1 VSSHEPE
8 PRVGEIPFEQRSSV
22 AIKMTAKGEATVD
35 VKVYAGQ
42 DGAELEQARQL
53 AVKVYNETAAAV
65 RVAA

>member
-1 VSSHEPE
+1 MSSHETETGQP
-8 PRVGEIPFEQRSSV
+8 PFEQRSSV

-42 DGAELEQARQL
+42 DADELETARQL
-53 AVKVYNETAAAV
+53 AVKAYNETAQAV